1 MAAIYMWRQ
10 GEVTV
15 ITTTPYPLDATDGMD
30 VSLSFTEGSLTNVP
44 VDEVQSYNV
53 EAFGGDYY
61 QLRWFYTYGPDTDEV
76 QSTDVTAFDGAYN
89 RIRYFY
95 TYGPDTD
102 EVQSTDV
109 TAFGGE
115 YNLKL
120 IEADSPDEEIDI
132 SFAYVGGTLT

>member
-30 VSLSFTEGSLTNVP
+30 VVLSFSEGALTDVP
-44 VDEVQSYNV
+44 VDEVQTYDITAFDGSYT
-53 EAFGGDYY
+53 

-76 QSTDVTAFDGAYN
+76 QSTNVTAFDGSYTQL
-89 RIRYFY
+89 RWFY

-102 EVQSTDV
+102 EAQTTDIS
-109 TAFGGE
+109 AFDGA

-120 IEADSPDEEIDI
+120 VEADSPDEEIDI
-132 SFAYVGGTLT
+132 SFAFVGGTLT